1 MQNCYPDNHSLVDY
15 HYMTFELWNATSTF
29 QRMMDDISRDMEC
42 TFVYIND
49 ILIYSDDKDSHP
61 EHLDQIF
68 RKVSEYNFKISI
80 SKCIF
85 NAIEFDLLG
94 FNISKEGIK
103 PKANK
108 LQELNNF
115 PPPNDSKT

>member
-1 MQNCYPDNHSLVDY
+1 
-15 HYMTFELWNATSTF
+15 
-29 QRMMDDISRDMEC
+29 MDDISRDMEC